1 MSQENNTGF
10 EQEEQALSIREL
22 WSMCVARWPWFVGS
36 ILLCLLIATFYILKT
51 PPVFSRQASILIK
64 EDPKKSNSIGD
75 VSAEFANMGLG
86 MSRLNVNNEIISF
99 SSPDLMTE
107 VVKRLHLETN
117 YAFNGGFF
125 TPGHRL
131 YKRTLYGSTLPMQVE
146 FLDLGNSDV
155 VSFVVVPQ
163 EDSLLTLKDFRIKKE
178 KFKDKVTAA
187 PGDTVQTVAGRVI
200 LRPNPYF
207 NGEWDE
213 DLLISRGSYYGTARR
228 YLSHLAV
235 TLADKNATVINLTL
249 NDVNTQRAV
258 DVLNMLVNVYNEQWI
273 MDKNLITT
281 STNDFIAERLR
292 VIEKELGNVD
302 SSISD
307 FKSRNRMP
315 DLSAAASMDMQLSV
329 KASQQITEV
338 NNQISIARYLLAYI
352 RDSKGKLL
360 PANTGLNDSNVSS
373 AINNYNATLLQRN
386 RLAEN
391 SSEENY
397 LVKDLDQQ
405 LASMSTMIV
414 SSIEN
419 FITAQNMLLQSY
431 QTTQSMLDAR
441 VVSNPQQAGQL
452 LSDERQQKVKES
464 LYLFLLQKREENELS
479 QAFTAHNNRVI
490 TRPGGGSAPISP
502 KRMMILLVALVL
514 GFGIPFGL
522 IYLLEITNTTVRG
535 RKDLENM
542 SAPFVGEIPAMFARK
557 RHLWDHLIP
566 RISRKD
572 DPSDR
577 KIVVKPHS
585 RDIINEAF
593 RVIRTNLEFMR
604 GSESNGSVFMLTSVN
619 PGSGKTFISSNLSTA
634 FAIKKKK
641 VIAVDLD
648 LRKKSLSVFAGSPK
662 KGVSNYLAGKEA
674 DFHTLIVKNIE
685 GSGLDILPVG
695 TLPPNPSELLSDPKL
710 ESMISQLKKEY
721 EYVFLDCPPVEIV
734 TDADIINRFVDTT
747 LFVIRAGVL
756 DRAMIPEIDKYYK
769 QGKYKNMCIILNGT
783 DGGGR
788 YGYRYG
794 YKYGYRYGNSYGHYG
809 SYGSYGFYGSYYGSD
824 SKEVD
829 DEEAETKA

>member
-22 WSMCVARWPWFVGS
+22 WSMCVSRWSWFVGS
-36 ILLCLLIATFYILKT
+36 IVVCLLVATIYILKT
-51 PPVFSRQASILIK
+51 PPVYSRQASILIK

-146 FLDLGNSDV
+146 FLDLGNNDG
-155 VSFVVVPQ
+155 VSFVVTPEQDGKV
-163 EDSLLTLKDFRIKKE
+163 TLKDFNWKKE
-178 KFKDKVTAA
+178 KYKEKLTVA

-200 LRPNPYF
+200 LHSNPYF
-207 NGEWDE
+207 TGEWNE
-213 DLLISRGSYYGTARR
+213 DLLVGRGSYYGTARR
-228 YLSHLAV
+228 YLGRLSIA
-235 TLADKNATVINLTL
+235 LADKNATVVNLTM

-273 MDKNLITT
+273 KDKNLITT
-281 STNDFIAERLR
+281 STNEFIAERLR
-292 VIEKELGNVD
+292 VIEKELGSVD
-302 SSISD
+302 NSISD

-315 DLSAAASMDMQLSV
+315 DLRAAANMDMQLSV
-329 KASQQITEV
+329 QAKQQITEI

-360 PANTGLNDSNVSS
+360 PANTGLNDGNIASV
-373 AINNYNATLLQRN
+373 INEYNNTLLQRN

-397 LVKDLDQQ
+397 LVKDMDQQ
-405 LASMSTMIV
+405 LASMSTVII

-419 FITAQNMLLQSY
+419 FITAQEMLLQSY
-431 QTTQSMLDAR
+431 QSTQSMLDAR

-452 LSDERQQKVKES
+452 LSDERQQKVKEA

-479 QAFTAHNNRVI
+479 QAFIAHNNRVI
-490 TRPGGGSAPISP
+490 TMPGGGSAPISP
-502 KRMMILLVALVL
+502 KRMMILLVALVMGVGL
-514 GFGIPFGL
+514 PFGF
-522 IYLLEITNTTVRG
+522 IYFLEITNNTVRG

-542 SAPFVGEIPAMFARK
+542 SAPFVGEIPATFARK
-557 RHLWDHLIP
+557 RQLWDHLIP
-566 RISRKD
+566 RISSKD
-572 DPSDR
+572 DPMDR

-585 RDIINEAF
+585 RDVVNEAF
-593 RVIRTNLEFMR
+593 RVVRTNLEFMR
-604 GSESNGSVFMLTSVN
+604 GANEKGGVFMFTSVN
-619 PGSGKTFISSNLSTA
+619 PGSGKTFICSNLSTA
-634 FAIKKKK
+634 FAIKGRK

-648 LRKKSLSVFAGSPK
+648 LRKKSLSLFAGNPK

-674 DFHTLIVKNIE
+674 NFHPLIVKNIE
-685 GSGLDILPVG
+685 GSGLDILPMG
-695 TLPPNPSELLSDPKL
+695 TIPPNPSELLSDPRL
-710 ESMISQLKKEY
+710 ESMISELRKEY
-721 EYVFLDCPPVEIV
+721 EYIFLDCPPVEIV
-734 TDADIINRFVDTT
+734 TDADIVNRFVDST
-747 LFVIRAGVL
+747 LFIIRAGVM
-756 DRAMIPEIDKYYK
+756 DRSMIPEVERYYRL
-769 QGKYKNMCIILNGT
+769 GKYKNMCLILNGS
-783 DGGGR
+783 DDSA
-788 YGYRYG
+788 RYG
-794 YKYGYRYGNSYGHYG
+794 YKYGYKYGYRFGGAYGHYG
-809 SYGSYGFYGSYYGSD
+809 SYGSYYGSAYGHTSYGND
-824 SKEVD
+824 P
-829 DEEAETKA
+829 ETED